1 MVSIERLCE
10 WNWAPTRAYVRAM
23 AADLLQA
30 QKEDIQIN
38 LGRNWPD
45 CFIGCFERLQIT

>member
-1 MVSIERLCE
+1 MASIERLCE
-10 WNWAPTRAYVRAM
+10 WNWAPIRAHVRAM

-45 CFIGCFERLQIT
+45 RFVGRFERLQTT